1 MNAEFGTESEYQYA
15 QIQSQWGNT
24 EKALAS
30 LQSARAHDDSGL
42 VMMQNDPLLDP
53 IRKAPE
59 FSNLLKS
66 LGFV

>member
-1 MNAEFGTESEYQYA
+1 
-15 QIQSQWGNT
+15 
-24 EKALAS
+24 
-30 LQSARAHDDSGL
+30 
-42 VMMQNDPLLDP
+42 MMQNDPLLDP